1 MDVFARR
8 LKELRNEHGMTQ
20 VDLGGL
26 LHSSGAVISTYEN
39 GREPSYDILVNI
51 AKIFGVSIDYLLG
64 KSAVKHVDSG
74 ALMTSLAQSAAA
86 AESFGVASVTIEE
99 LQALLQ
105 QLTIYLD
112 GSQRVGTLPAKITT
126 QLITGMTSM
135 LTALNGSSAAA
146 VIDANN
152 DLLTTVLDV
161 SNITTTYLNAR
172 KGSESV

>member
-1 MDVFARR
+1 MDIFARR
-8 LKELRNEHGMTQ
+8 LKELRNAQGMTQ
-20 VDLGGL
+20 VDLGNL

-51 AKIFGVSIDYLLG
+51 ANIFDVSIDYLLG
-64 KSAVKHVDSG
+64 KSAVKNVDSG

-86 AESFGVASVTIEE
+86 AESLGVASVTVEE

-105 QLTIYLD
+105 QLTLYLK
-112 GSQRVGTLPAKITT
+112 SPQSAGTLPIKITT

-146 VIDANN
+146 VIEANN
-152 DLLTTVLDV
+152 DLLTTVLNI

-172 KGSESV
+172 KGSETI